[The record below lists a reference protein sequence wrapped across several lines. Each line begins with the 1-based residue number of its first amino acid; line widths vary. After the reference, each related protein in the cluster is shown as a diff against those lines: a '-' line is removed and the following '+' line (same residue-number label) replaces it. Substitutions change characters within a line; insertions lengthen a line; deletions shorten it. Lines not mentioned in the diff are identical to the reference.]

1 VNRMKIATTVMTS
14 LLAILGIS
22 DARGAEQQTV
32 KAMSAWVGQGQM
44 VPTGSSWVYFV
55 GSFRGVIFVENA
67 EGDLHAGRIVCP
79 GTIEV
84 NITSG
89 AQRGE
94 GRCVISRS
102 STDQAFA
109 RWTCSGTHGV
119 ECRGVFEL
127 TSGTGRFS
135 GIQGRSDFRVRSGI
149 GEVDVGRG
157 SEVREVATGLAEWS
171 SLTYTIP

>member
-1 VNRMKIATTVMTS
+1 VNRTAIAMTLMAS
-14 LLAILGIS
+14 LVALVVIP
-22 DARGAEQQTV
+22 DARAGEQQKV

-44 VPTGSSWVYFV
+44 VPTGSSRLYFV

-67 EGDLHAGRIVCP
+67 EGDLHAGRMLCP
-79 GTIEV
+79 GTMEV
-84 NITSG
+84 DIASG

-94 GRCVISRS
+94 GRCVITRS
-102 STDQAFA
+102 QTDQVFA

-135 GIQGRSDFRVRSGI
+135 GIQGRSDFRIRSGI
-149 GEVDVGRG
+149 GDVDAGRG
-157 SEVREVATGLAEWS
+157 PELREAAMGLAEWP